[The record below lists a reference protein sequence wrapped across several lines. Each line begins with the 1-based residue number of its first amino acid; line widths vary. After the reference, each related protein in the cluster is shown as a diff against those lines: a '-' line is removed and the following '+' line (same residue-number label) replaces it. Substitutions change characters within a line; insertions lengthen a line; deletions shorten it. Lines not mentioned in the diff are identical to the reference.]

1 MTPLVIGL
9 LIFVVTVAV
18 LATGLPIAFGLGAV
32 ALAFMLAFDGW
43 NSVHFVPETI
53 FAGLSDFTLVS
64 LPMFIIMGAA
74 VASSRAGSDLYEA
87 LARWLHRVPGSLVIS
102 NIGACAL
109 FSALTGSSPATCAA
123 IGKMGI
129 PEMRK
134 RGYDADLATGAI
146 AAGGTLGI
154 LIPPSI
160 TMILYGIASETSIGR
175 LFLAGVIPG
184 LLLTALFMAWALFLS
199 WKRGTKLVDA
209 DRIYSLKEKVEL
221 LPKLLPFIAVIVG
234 VVYAL
239 YGGIATPSE
248 AAGVG
253 AALCLVMVIVIYR
266 VWKPADLWAILRDG
280 LRESGMLLMIIGTS
294 ILFGYMM
301 SSLQVT
307 QSVAEGIAAMQV
319 NKWVVLAA
327 INLMLLVAGMF
338 LPPAAIILMTTP
350 ILMPVILAAGF
361 DPIWFGVILTINME
375 LGLITPPVGLNLFVI
390 NGITP
395 DVKLPT
401 ILKGA
406 LPFMGCMVVAILIL
420 CVFPGLATWL
430 PQVDQAIIEQGGN
443 KVLADAWLA
452 GGFAGKNK
460 CVKKPEDA
468 AGEKFRSAGATFSQM
483 WAGAGASIVSIPSNE
498 VYNALQQGVATATD
512 TSSGSFVSF
521 RLYEQ
526 LKCLTAPGDNALW
539 FMYEPVLISL
549 KSWNKL
555 NDAQKA
561 ALMKAAQKSED
572 YFEAESKKLDDKL
585 VETFKA
591 NKTEVVFL
599 NEAEFEAWRG
609 VAQKTSYKNFAEK
622 VPGGKELLDKALS
635 VK

>member
-1 MTPLVIGL
+1 M

-18 LATGLPIAFGLGAV
+18 LATGLPIAFGMGAV
-32 ALAFMLAFDGW
+32 ALAFMLVFDGW
-43 NSVHFVPETI
+43 NSVHFVPETV

-87 LARWLHRVPGSLVIS
+87 LARWLHKVPGSLVIS

-175 LFLAGVIPG
+175 LFIAGIIPG
-184 LLLTALFMAWALFLS
+184 LMLTGLFMAWAMFLS
-199 WKRGTKLVDA
+199 WKRGTRLIDEDRVYTLAEKL
-209 DRIYSLKEKVEL
+209 EL
-221 LPKLLPFIAVIVG
+221 LPKLLPFMAVIAG

-253 AALCLVMVIVIYR
+253 AMLCLLMVVVIYR
-266 VWKPADLWAILRDG
+266 VWRPMDLWAILRDG
-280 LRESGMLLMIIGTS
+280 LRESGMLMMIIGTS

-307 QSVAEGIAAMQV
+307 QSVAQAIGEMQV
-319 NKWVVLAA
+319 NRWLVMAA
-327 INLMLLVAGMF
+327 INLLLLVAGMF

-350 ILMPVILAAGF
+350 ILMPVINAAGF
-361 DPIWFGVILTINME
+361 DPIWFGVVLTINME

-395 DVKLPT
+395 DVRLPT

-430 PQVDQAIIEQGGN
+430 P
-443 KVLADAWLA
+443 
-452 GGFAGKNK
+452 
-460 CVKKPEDA
+460 
-468 AGEKFRSAGATFSQM
+468 T
-483 WAGAGASIVSIPSNE
+483 
-498 VYNALQQGVATATD
+498 
-512 TSSGSFVSF
+512 
-521 RLYEQ
+521 Q
-526 LKCLTAPGDNALW
+526 LMG
-539 FMYEPVLISL
+539 
-549 KSWNKL
+549 
-555 NDAQKA
+555 
-561 ALMKAAQKSED
+561 
-572 YFEAESKKLDDKL
+572 
-585 VETFKA
+585 
-591 NKTEVVFL
+591 
-599 NEAEFEAWRG
+599 
-609 VAQKTSYKNFAEK
+609 
-622 VPGGKELLDKALS
+622 
-635 VK
+635 

>member
-1 MTPLVIGL
+1 MSALAIGL

-32 ALAFMLAFDGW
+32 ALLFMVIFDGW
-43 NSVHFVPETI
+43 HSIHFVPETV

-64 LPMFIIMGAA
+64 LPMFVIMGAA

-184 LLLTALFMAWALFLS
+184 LLLTGLFMVWALFIS
-199 WKRGTKLVDA
+199 WKRGTVLVDA
-209 DRIYSLKEKVEL
+209 DRIYSMKEKLEL
-221 LPKLLPFIAVIVG
+221 LPRLLPFLAVIVG

-266 VWKPADLWAILRDG
+266 VWKPMDLWAILRDG

-301 SSLQVT
+301 SSLQIT
-307 QSVAEGIAAMQV
+307 QSVAEAIGEMQV
-319 NKWVVLAA
+319 NKWVILGAVNVL
-327 INLMLLVAGMF
+327 LLVAGMF

-350 ILMPVILAAGF
+350 ILMPVITAAGF

-390 NGITP
+390 NSITP
-395 DVKLPT
+395 DVRLPT

-406 LPFMGCMVVAILIL
+406 LPFMGCMVVAIVIL
-420 CVFPGLATWL
+420 SIFPELATWL
-430 PQVDQAIIEQGGN
+430 P
-443 KVLADAWLA
+443 
-452 GGFAGKNK
+452 
-460 CVKKPEDA
+460 
-468 AGEKFRSAGATFSQM
+468 S
-483 WAGAGASIVSIPSNE
+483 
-498 VYNALQQGVATATD
+498 Y
-512 TSSGSFVSF
+512 
-521 RLYEQ
+521 
-526 LKCLTAPGDNALW
+526 
-539 FMYEPVLISL
+539 
-549 KSWNKL
+549 
-555 NDAQKA
+555 
-561 ALMKAAQKSED
+561 LM
-572 YFEAESKKLDDKL
+572 
-585 VETFKA
+585 
-591 NKTEVVFL
+591 
-599 NEAEFEAWRG
+599 G
-609 VAQKTSYKNFAEK
+609 
-622 VPGGKELLDKALS
+622 
-635 VK
+635 

>member
-1 MTPLVIGL
+1 MTPLSIGL
-9 LIFVVTVAV
+9 LIFVVTTAL
-18 LATGLPIAFGLGAV
+18 LASGLPIAFGLGAV
-32 ALAFMLAFDGW
+32 ALFFMVVFDGW
-43 NSVHFVPETI
+43 NSVNFLPETI

-175 LFLAGVIPG
+175 LFIAGVIPG
-184 LLLTALFMAWALFLS
+184 LLLTGLFMAWALFLS
-199 WKRGTKLVDA
+199 WKRGTRLVDQ
-209 DRIYSLKEKVEL
+209 DRIYSLKEKFEL
-221 LPKLLPFIAVIVG
+221 LPRLLPFIAVIVG

-253 AALCLVMVIVIYR
+253 AALCLVMVVAIYR
-266 VWKPADLWAILRDG
+266 VWTPSALWAILRDG

-307 QSVAEGIAAMQV
+307 QSVAQSIGEMQV
-319 NKWVVLAA
+319 NRWVVFGA
-327 INLMLLVAGMF
+327 INLMLLVAGCF

-350 ILMPVILAAGF
+350 ILMPVITAAGF
-361 DPIWFGVILTINME
+361 DPIWFGVVLTVNME

-395 DVKLPT
+395 DVSLLT

-406 LPFMGCMVVAILIL
+406 FPFMLCMVLAIVLL
-420 CVFPGLATWL
+420 CLFPGLATWL
-430 PQVDQAIIEQGGN
+430 PSRVMG
-443 KVLADAWLA
+443 
-452 GGFAGKNK
+452 
-460 CVKKPEDA
+460 
-468 AGEKFRSAGATFSQM
+468 
-483 WAGAGASIVSIPSNE
+483 
-498 VYNALQQGVATATD
+498 
-512 TSSGSFVSF
+512 
-521 RLYEQ
+521 
-526 LKCLTAPGDNALW
+526 
-539 FMYEPVLISL
+539 
-549 KSWNKL
+549 
-555 NDAQKA
+555 
-561 ALMKAAQKSED
+561 
-572 YFEAESKKLDDKL
+572 
-585 VETFKA
+585 
-591 NKTEVVFL
+591 
-599 NEAEFEAWRG
+599 
-609 VAQKTSYKNFAEK
+609 
-622 VPGGKELLDKALS
+622 
-635 VK
+635 

>member
-1 MTPLVIGL
+1 MSPL
-9 LIFVVTVAV
+9 LIGVLVFSITILI

-32 ALAFMLAFDGW
+32 ALGFMIIFDGW
-43 NSVHFVPETI
+43 GSVHFLPETI
-53 FAGLSDFTLVS
+53 FSGLDDFTLVS
-64 LPMFIIMGAA
+64 LPMFVIMGAA

-87 LARWLHRVPGSLVIS
+87 LARLLHKVPGSLVIS

-154 LIPPSI
+154 LIPPSV

-175 LFLAGVIPG
+175 LFIAGIIPG
-184 LLLTALFMAWALFLS
+184 LLLTFLFMAWALFLS
-199 WKRGTKLVDA
+199 WKRGTVLIDK

-221 LPKLLPFIAVIVG
+221 LPRLLPFLAVIVG

-253 AALCLVMVIVIYR
+253 AMLCLLMVAVIYR
-266 VWKPADLWAILRDG
+266 VWRPRDLWLILRDG

-307 QSVAEGIAAMQV
+307 QSVAEAIGAMQV
-319 NKWVVLAA
+319 NRWVVLAA
-327 INLMLLVAGMF
+327 INLMLLAAGCF

-350 ILMPVILAAGF
+350 ILMPVITAAGF

-395 DVKLPT
+395 DVKLTT

-406 LPFMGCMVVAILIL
+406 FPFMVCMVLAILIL
-420 CVFPGLATWL
+420 CVFPELATWL
-430 PQVDQAIIEQGGN
+430 PARIMG
-443 KVLADAWLA
+443 
-452 GGFAGKNK
+452 
-460 CVKKPEDA
+460 
-468 AGEKFRSAGATFSQM
+468 
-483 WAGAGASIVSIPSNE
+483 
-498 VYNALQQGVATATD
+498 
-512 TSSGSFVSF
+512 
-521 RLYEQ
+521 
-526 LKCLTAPGDNALW
+526 
-539 FMYEPVLISL
+539 
-549 KSWNKL
+549 
-555 NDAQKA
+555 
-561 ALMKAAQKSED
+561 
-572 YFEAESKKLDDKL
+572 
-585 VETFKA
+585 
-591 NKTEVVFL
+591 
-599 NEAEFEAWRG
+599 
-609 VAQKTSYKNFAEK
+609 
-622 VPGGKELLDKALS
+622 
-635 VK
+635 

>member
-1 MTPLVIGL
+1 MSPL
-9 LIFVVTVAV
+9 LIGVLVFSITILM

-32 ALAFMLAFDGW
+32 ALGFMIVFDGW
-43 NSVHFVPETI
+43 GSVHFLPETI
-53 FAGLSDFTLVS
+53 FSGLDDFTLVS
-64 LPMFIIMGAA
+64 LPMFVIMGAA

-87 LARWLHRVPGSLVIS
+87 LARLLHKVPGSLVIS

-154 LIPPSI
+154 LIPPSV

-175 LFLAGVIPG
+175 LFIAGIIPG
-184 LLLTALFMAWALFLS
+184 LLLTFLFMAWALFLS
-199 WKRGTKLVDA
+199 WKRGTVLIDK

-221 LPKLLPFIAVIVG
+221 LPRLLPFMAVIVG
-234 VVYAL
+234 VIYAL

-253 AALCLVMVIVIYR
+253 AMLCLVMVAVIYR
-266 VWKPADLWAILRDG
+266 VWRPRDMWLILRDA

-307 QSVAEGIAAMQV
+307 QSVAEAIGAMQV
-319 NKWVVLAA
+319 NRWVIFAA
-327 INLMLLVAGMF
+327 INLMLLAAGCF

-350 ILMPVILAAGF
+350 ILMPVITAAGF

-395 DVKLPT
+395 DVKLTT

-406 LPFMGCMVVAILIL
+406 FPFMLCMVLAIVIL
-420 CVFPGLATWL
+420 CVFPELATWL
-430 PQVDQAIIEQGGN
+430 PT
-443 KVLADAWLA
+443 KVM
-452 GGFAGKNK
+452 G
-460 CVKKPEDA
+460 
-468 AGEKFRSAGATFSQM
+468 
-483 WAGAGASIVSIPSNE
+483 
-498 VYNALQQGVATATD
+498 
-512 TSSGSFVSF
+512 
-521 RLYEQ
+521 
-526 LKCLTAPGDNALW
+526 
-539 FMYEPVLISL
+539 
-549 KSWNKL
+549 
-555 NDAQKA
+555 
-561 ALMKAAQKSED
+561 
-572 YFEAESKKLDDKL
+572 
-585 VETFKA
+585 
-591 NKTEVVFL
+591 
-599 NEAEFEAWRG
+599 
-609 VAQKTSYKNFAEK
+609 
-622 VPGGKELLDKALS
+622 
-635 VK
+635 

>member
-1 MTPLVIGL
+1 MSALAIGMW
-9 LIFVVTVAV
+9 IFVATILV

-32 ALAFMLAFDGW
+32 ALLFMVIFDGW
-43 NSVHFVPETI
+43 GSIHFIPETI
-53 FAGLSDFTLVS
+53 FGGLSDFTLVS

-87 LARWLHRVPGSLVIS
+87 LARWLHKVPGSLVIS

-175 LFLAGVIPG
+175 LFLAGVLPG
-184 LLLTALFMAWALFLS
+184 LLLTGLFMAWALFIS
-199 WKRGTKLVDA
+199 WRRGTVLVDA
-209 DRIYSLKEKVEL
+209 DRVYSMQEKLEL
-221 LPKLLPFIAVIVG
+221 LPKLVPFMVVIVG

-253 AALCLVMVIVIYR
+253 AALCLLMVIVIYK
-266 VWKPADLWAILRDG
+266 VWKPADLWHILRDG

-307 QSVAEGIAAMQV
+307 QSVAEAIGEMQV
-319 NKWVVLAA
+319 NKWVILAA
-327 INLMLLVAGMF
+327 INLLLLVAGMF

-350 ILMPVILAAGF
+350 ILMPVITAAGF

-395 DVKLPT
+395 DVRLPT

-406 LPFMGCMVVAILIL
+406 FPFMLCMVLAIVIL
-420 CVFPGLATWL
+420 CVFPEIATWL
-430 PQVDQAIIEQGGN
+430 PQ
-443 KVLADAWLA
+443 
-452 GGFAGKNK
+452 
-460 CVKKPEDA
+460 
-468 AGEKFRSAGATFSQM
+468 
-483 WAGAGASIVSIPSNE
+483 
-498 VYNALQQGVATATD
+498 
-512 TSSGSFVSF
+512 
-521 RLYEQ
+521 
-526 LKCLTAPGDNALW
+526 
-539 FMYEPVLISL
+539 
-549 KSWNKL
+549 
-555 NDAQKA
+555 
-561 ALMKAAQKSED
+561 ALM
-572 YFEAESKKLDDKL
+572 
-585 VETFKA
+585 
-591 NKTEVVFL
+591 N
-599 NEAEFEAWRG
+599 
-609 VAQKTSYKNFAEK
+609 
-622 VPGGKELLDKALS
+622 
-635 VK
+635 

>member
-1 MTPLVIGL
+1 MSPLVIGL
-9 LIFVVTVAV
+9 LIFLATVGM

-32 ALAFMLAFDGW
+32 ALLFMVIFDGW
-43 NSVHFVPETI
+43 NSVHYLSETI
-53 FAGLSDFTLVS
+53 FSGLNDFTLVS

-87 LARWLHRVPGSLVIS
+87 LARWLHKVPGSLVIS

-175 LFLAGVIPG
+175 LFISGIIPG
-184 LLLTALFMAWALFLS
+184 LMLVALFMAWALFLS
-199 WKRGTKLVDA
+199 WKRGTVLIDK
-209 DRIYSLKEKVEL
+209 DRIYSMKEKLEL
-221 LPKLLPFIAVIVG
+221 LPRLLPFIAVIVG
-234 VVYAL
+234 VVYSL

-253 AALCLVMVIVIYR
+253 AALCLLMVIAIYR
-266 VWKPADLWAILRDG
+266 VWRIADLWNILRDG

-307 QSVAEGIAAMQV
+307 QAVATSIGEWQV
-319 NKWVVLAA
+319 NRWVIMAG
-327 INLMLLVAGMF
+327 INVMLLVAGMF

-350 ILMPVILAAGF
+350 ILMPIITTAGF

-395 DVKLPT
+395 DVRLPT

-406 LPFMGCMVVAILIL
+406 FPFMICMVVAILIL
-420 CVFPGLATWL
+420 CVFPELATWL
-430 PQVDQAIIEQGGN
+430 PS
-443 KVLADAWLA
+443 KVM
-452 GGFAGKNK
+452 G
-460 CVKKPEDA
+460 
-468 AGEKFRSAGATFSQM
+468 
-483 WAGAGASIVSIPSNE
+483 
-498 VYNALQQGVATATD
+498 
-512 TSSGSFVSF
+512 
-521 RLYEQ
+521 
-526 LKCLTAPGDNALW
+526 
-539 FMYEPVLISL
+539 
-549 KSWNKL
+549 
-555 NDAQKA
+555 
-561 ALMKAAQKSED
+561 
-572 YFEAESKKLDDKL
+572 
-585 VETFKA
+585 
-591 NKTEVVFL
+591 
-599 NEAEFEAWRG
+599 
-609 VAQKTSYKNFAEK
+609 
-622 VPGGKELLDKALS
+622 
-635 VK
+635 

>member
-1 MTPLVIGL
+1 MSPLTIGM

-32 ALAFMLAFDGW
+32 ALLFMVAFDGW
-43 NSVHFVPETI
+43 NSVHFLPETI
-53 FAGLSDFTLVS
+53 FSGLNDFTLVS
-64 LPMFIIMGAA
+64 LPMFVIMGAA

-87 LARWLHRVPGSLVIS
+87 LSRWLHKVPGSLVIS

-154 LIPPSI
+154 LIPPSV

-175 LFLAGVIPG
+175 LFIAGILPG
-184 LLLTALFMAWALFLS
+184 LMLVVLFMAWALFLS
-199 WKRGTKLVDA
+199 WKRGTKLVDS
-209 DRIYSLKEKVEL
+209 DRIYSMKEKLEL
-221 LPKLLPFIAVIVG
+221 LPKLIPFIAVIIG

-253 AALCLVMVIVIYR
+253 AMLTLLMVVGIYR
-266 VWKPADLWAILRDG
+266 VWKPAELWSILRDG
-280 LRESGMLLMIIGTS
+280 LRESGMLLLIIGTS

-307 QSVAEGIAAMQV
+307 QAVAQSIGDMQA
-319 NKWVVLAA
+319 NRWVILAA
-327 INLMLLVAGMF
+327 INLLLLVAGCF

-350 ILMPVILAAGF
+350 ILMPIITSAGF

-395 DVKLPT
+395 DVRLPT

-406 LPFMGCMVVAILIL
+406 FPFMLCMVAAIIIL
-420 CVFPGLATWL
+420 CFFPGIATWL
-430 PQVDQAIIEQGGN
+430 PQQVMG
-443 KVLADAWLA
+443 
-452 GGFAGKNK
+452 
-460 CVKKPEDA
+460 
-468 AGEKFRSAGATFSQM
+468 
-483 WAGAGASIVSIPSNE
+483 
-498 VYNALQQGVATATD
+498 
-512 TSSGSFVSF
+512 
-521 RLYEQ
+521 
-526 LKCLTAPGDNALW
+526 
-539 FMYEPVLISL
+539 
-549 KSWNKL
+549 
-555 NDAQKA
+555 
-561 ALMKAAQKSED
+561 
-572 YFEAESKKLDDKL
+572 
-585 VETFKA
+585 
-591 NKTEVVFL
+591 
-599 NEAEFEAWRG
+599 
-609 VAQKTSYKNFAEK
+609 
-622 VPGGKELLDKALS
+622 
-635 VK
+635 

>member
-1 MTPLVIGL
+1 MIGL
-9 LIFVVTVAV
+9 LIVVVTTLV
-18 LATGLPIAFGLGAV
+18 LATGVPIAFGLGAV
-32 ALAFMLAFDGW
+32 AIAFMILFDGW
-43 NSVHFVPETI
+43 HAVHYIPETV
-53 FAGLSDFTLVS
+53 FAGLDDFTLVS

-134 RGYDADLATGAI
+134 RGYDDDLATGAI

-175 LFLAGVIPG
+175 LFIAGIIPG
-184 LLLTALFMAWALFLS
+184 LLLTVLFRAWALFIS
-199 WKRGTKLVDA
+199 WKRGTVLVDS
-209 DRIYSLKEKVEL
+209 DRIYSMKEKLEL
-221 LPKLLPFIAVIVG
+221 LPRLLPFIAVIVG

-253 AALCLVMVIVIYR
+253 AMLCLVMVMVIYR
-266 VWKPADLWAILRDG
+266 VWRPMELWVILRAG
-280 LRESGMLLMIIGTS
+280 LCESGMLLLIIGTS

-307 QSVAEGIAAMQV
+307 QSVAESIGEMQV

-327 INLMLLVAGMF
+327 INALLLGAGMF

-350 ILMPVILAAGF
+350 ILIPVILAAGF
-361 DPIWFGVILTINME
+361 DPIWFGVVLTINME

-395 DVKLPT
+395 DIKLQT

-430 PQVDQAIIEQGGN
+430 PA
-443 KVLADAWLA
+443 KVM
-452 GGFAGKNK
+452 G
-460 CVKKPEDA
+460 
-468 AGEKFRSAGATFSQM
+468 
-483 WAGAGASIVSIPSNE
+483 
-498 VYNALQQGVATATD
+498 
-512 TSSGSFVSF
+512 
-521 RLYEQ
+521 
-526 LKCLTAPGDNALW
+526 
-539 FMYEPVLISL
+539 
-549 KSWNKL
+549 
-555 NDAQKA
+555 
-561 ALMKAAQKSED
+561 
-572 YFEAESKKLDDKL
+572 
-585 VETFKA
+585 
-591 NKTEVVFL
+591 
-599 NEAEFEAWRG
+599 
-609 VAQKTSYKNFAEK
+609 
-622 VPGGKELLDKALS
+622 
-635 VK
+635 